1 MTVTVSQFAQSMKRL
16 GLFGLMLL
24 MSACAHVAGPR
35 EGDRAV
41 TSDAWQVAGRFAA
54 GQLPLTGGIENE
66 PVAGRFAW
74 QHSSSEDTLWLI
86 GPLGNALARVD
97 MTAGSVRWQDATG
110 KRGEATNLRALGES
124 LAGVT
129 LPELPAERW
138 LRAHWPTNE
147 VQQRDAEARPLAA
160 SGRGWQFAYRYG
172 SPAPEDWPLAVE
184 AVGPDGLWLRLA
196 LTEWNGVSDPAEQSA
211 P

>member
-1 MTVTVSQFAQSMKRL
+1 MTVWASRFFVTMKRL
-16 GLFGLMLL
+16 GLFALVLL
-24 MSACAHVAGPR
+24 TGACAHVAGPVDS
-35 EGDRAV
+35 DRTA
-41 TSDAWQVAGRFAA
+41 TANTWQVAGRFAA
-54 GQLPLTGGIENE
+54 GQSPLTGGTENE

-74 QHSSSEDTLWLI
+74 QHSPSEDILWLI

-97 MTAGSVRWQDATG
+97 ISASRVRWQDATG

-138 LRAHWPTNE
+138 LRARWPTNE
-147 VQQRDAEARPLAA
+147 IQQRDAVARPLAA

-172 SPAPEDWPLAVE
+172 PPAPEDWPLAVE
-184 AVGPDGLWLRLA
+184 AAGPDGLWLRLA
-196 LTEWNGVSDPAEQSA
+196 LTEWNGVSDPAEQAA

>member
-1 MTVTVSQFAQSMKRL
+1 MVQAIRR
-16 GLFGLMLL
+16 LMLCSL
-24 MSACAHVAGPR
+24 VLLVGACAHVAGP
-35 EGDRAV
+35 GTADRVANA
-41 TSDAWQVAGRFAA
+41 DAWQVAGRFAA
-54 GQLPLTGGIENE
+54 GQLPVTGGIENE

-74 QHSSSEDTLWLI
+74 QHSPSEDVLWLI

-97 MTAGSVRWQDATG
+97 ITASGVRWQDAAG

-138 LRAHWPTNE
+138 LHARWPANE
-147 VQQRDAEARPLAA
+147 VQQRDPSARPLAA
-160 SGRGWQFAYRYG
+160 AGRGWQFVYRYG
-172 SPAPEDWPLAVE
+172 APAPEDWPLAVE
-184 AVGPDGLWLRLA
+184 AAGPDGLWLRLA